1 VVTIFLRINVYE
13 SHVMPESDPVKRMKA
28 AARRGV
34 GTGTVEE
41 QRGWYFEELERDI
54 GRDPSGTWQSAAPS
68 ESGGFVA
75 LLIALLFVSAI
86 AFATTMAVML
96 WKDGR
101 LNAYLPQKSAAAQEN
116 ARWVIE
122 APAAEA
128 DGQIEDPMPN
138 EIEAALNPKPSP
150 PADDISEADVEAA
163 E

>member
-1 VVTIFLRINVYE
+1 
-13 SHVMPESDPVKRMKA
+13 MPESDPVKRMKA

-41 QRGWYFEELERDI
+41 QRGWYLEELERDI
-54 GRDPSGTWQSAAPS
+54 GRDLSGTWRSAPPS

-75 LLIALLFVSAI
+75 LFIALLFVSAI
-86 AFATTMAVML
+86 AFAATMAVVL

-101 LNAYLPQKSAAAQEN
+101 LNAYLPQKSGAAQEN

-122 APAAEA
+122 APAAET
-128 DGQIEDPMPN
+128 DSQSEEPVPN
-138 EIEAALNPKPSP
+138 EIEAALNPKSSA
-150 PADDISEADVEAA
+150 PAENVSEGEVESA